1 VQLDYLE
8 LTNKM
13 PEGRSAMQL
22 RWHDPQPMA
31 MLQHGGR
38 IKMGEAPPLV
48 PEHQAGDS
56 QEAGH
61 EKHSATQEFRLQSS

>member
-1 VQLDYLE
+1 MRRYYSE
-8 LTNKM
+8 LSVKM

-38 IKMGEAPPLV
+38 MKVAEAPPLV
-48 PEHQAGDS
+48 PEPQAGDS
-56 QEAGH
+56 LRAGREKWDESQE
-61 EKHSATQEFRLQSS
+61 SRLQSI

>member
-1 VQLDYLE
+1 
-8 LTNKM
+8 
-13 PEGRSAMQL
+13 MQL

-48 PEHQAGDS
+48 PEQQACDPPDGRRERPAES
-56 QEAGH
+56 QE
-61 EKHSATQEFRLQSS
+61 SRLQSI